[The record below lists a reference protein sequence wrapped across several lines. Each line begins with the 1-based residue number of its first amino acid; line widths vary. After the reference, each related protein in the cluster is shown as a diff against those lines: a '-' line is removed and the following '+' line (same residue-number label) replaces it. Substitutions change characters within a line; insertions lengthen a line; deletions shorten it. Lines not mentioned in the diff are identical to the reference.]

1 MSEWKE
7 KTLGELS
14 IRVSSGLTPL
24 KSNKEF
30 WENPIIP
37 WLKTDQL
44 GEKYIFDT
52 NTKISKEALE
62 QTSLRIYPENT
73 ISIAM
78 YGEGKTRGNLSI
90 IKAPMTT
97 NQACCN
103 IELDT
108 KLADVEYVYYY
119 LKTQY
124 DALRKLSSGVRKNLS
139 SNDIKNYKIYIPES
153 VSFQKSIV
161 RILTSL
167 DNKISVNNQIN
178 QELEA
183 MAKTLYD
190 YWFVQFDFPDQN
202 GKPYKSSGGKM
213 VYNPELK
220 REIPEGW
227 GVTKVGELQ
236 IATGKRDANFGTE
249 NGKYDFEAL
258 EAVDLHLF
266 ETQMN
271 ALLHGEKV
279 DLPEFDF
286 ITGKKIFGKRI
297 ISIDASQPIVIEG
310 IHGLNPQLTEGID
323 DSEKFKIYI
332 SPLTQINLD
341 AHHRIPTTDAR
352 MLRRMVRDNR
362 TRGRDG
368 AVTISS
374 WPSVRHGEEK
384 YIFPFNKEADVFFNS
399 QCVYELAVLKK
410 YATPLL
416 EKVQPD
422 QAEYAQAQR
431 MLQFLSC
438 FKSIDDDSIIAN
450 NSIIREFIGGSIL
463 VS

>member
-7 KTLGELS
+7 KTIGELS

-103 IELDT
+103 IELDS

-124 DALRKLSSGVRKNLS
+124 DALRKLSSGVRKNLN

-153 VSFQKSIV
+153 VRFQRSIV
-161 RILTSL
+161 KILTSL

-227 GVTKVGELQ
+227 GVARLDQLQ

-249 NGKYDFEAL
+249 NGKYDFWTTANSPIKADEFSFEGKAILIAGNGNFYVNFTDGKFEAYQRTYVIQSEDENML
-258 EAVDLHLF
+258 IFMYMACLQSVEKLRKGSNGSIIKYITIGDVNNIASPYNKKVVD
-266 ETQMN
+266 
-271 ALLHGEKV
+271 
-279 DLPEFDF
+279 DF
-286 ITGKKIFGKRI
+286 
-297 ISIDASQPIVIEG
+297 V
-310 IHGLNPQLTEGID
+310 
-323 DSEKFKIYI
+323 KIY
-332 SPLTQINLD
+332 SPLINLISKNKRQNQEFTQLRD
-341 AHHRIPTTDAR
+341 WLLP
-352 MLRRMVRDNR
+352 MLMNGQVKM
-362 TRGRDG
+362 
-368 AVTISS
+368 
-374 WPSVRHGEEK
+374 E
-384 YIFPFNKEADVFFNS
+384 
-399 QCVYELAVLKK
+399 
-410 YATPLL
+410 
-416 EKVQPD
+416 
-422 QAEYAQAQR
+422 
-431 MLQFLSC
+431 
-438 FKSIDDDSIIAN
+438 
-450 NSIIREFIGGSIL
+450 
-463 VS
+463 

>member
-7 KTLGELS
+7 KTIGELS

-124 DALRKLSSGVRKNLS
+124 DALRKLSSGVRKNLN

-167 DNKISVNNQIN
+167 DKKISVNNQIN

-183 MAKTLYD
+183 MGKTLYD

-202 GKPYKSSGGKM
+202 GNPYKSSGGKM
-213 VYNPELK
+213 VYHPELK

-227 GVTKVGELQ
+227 EVSKVGELQ
-236 IATGKRDANFGTE
+236 ITTGKRDANFGTE
-249 NGKYDFEAL
+249 NGKYDFWTTANSPIKADEFSFEGKAILIAGNGNFYVNFTEGKFEAYQRTYVIQSEDENIL
-258 EAVDLHLF
+258 IFMYMACL
-266 ETQMN
+266 QS
-271 ALLHGEKV
+271 AEK
-279 DLPEFDF
+279 LRKGSNGSIIKY
-286 ITGKKIFGKRI
+286 ITIGDVNNIASPYNKKIVDDFVKIYSPLIDLISKNKR
-297 ISIDASQPIVIEG
+297 Q
-310 IHGLNPQLTEGID
+310 NQQLTQLRD
-323 DSEKFKIYI
+323 WLL
-332 SPLTQINLD
+332 P
-341 AHHRIPTTDAR
+341 
-352 MLRRMVRDNR
+352 MLMNGQV
-362 TRGRDG
+362 
-368 AVTISS
+368 
-374 WPSVRHGEEK
+374 
-384 YIFPFNKEADVFFNS
+384 
-399 QCVYELAVLKK
+399 
-410 YATPLL
+410 
-416 EKVQPD
+416 KV
-422 QAEYAQAQR
+422 E
-431 MLQFLSC
+431 
-438 FKSIDDDSIIAN
+438 
-450 NSIIREFIGGSIL
+450 
-463 VS
+463 